1 MSLTHGWIP
10 VVAQAVSTAVLLAA
24 ICWRSRRWLLVSVPL
39 GLTAGL
45 ALAAATHWYIKD
57 QGLAEDRAPVAL
69 WVWIG
74 ATGLAAAVTALRLR
88 GGRGGRRGACVG

>member
-10 VVAQAVSTAVLLAA
+10 VVAQAVSTAMLLAA
-24 ICWRSRRWLLVSVPL
+24 ICRRSRRWLLVSVPL

-57 QGLAEDRAPVAL
+57 QGLAEDRAPVPL

-74 ATGLAAAVTALRLR
+74 ATGLATVVMVL
-88 GGRGGRRGACVG
+88 GWRGAPAR